1 MEFEQSLFKKFE
13 AVCRCY
19 RRRDG
24 ERESVQRMAGWSGDG
39 RSGVE
44 TELVFSLTRV
54 GRGWVSR
61 RRKSKC
67 ILRGGVERLI
77 FNDKRVNLNSDSKC
91 RTVEGDVRNQ

>member
-24 ERESVQRMAGWSGDG
+24 ERESVRRMAGWSGDG

-44 TELVFSLTRV
+44 TELVFSLKVV
-54 GRGWVSR
+54 G
-61 RRKSKC
+61 
-67 ILRGGVERLI
+67 
-77 FNDKRVNLNSDSKC
+77 
-91 RTVEGDVRNQ
+91 